1 MNKRLS
7 LYLFAGFLLSF
18 TLACNLLSNVTNQV
32 NEVKDTAVS
41 VATLAGEGQKWIETA
56 RAVATEVGDSGLLE
70 TAQAYATQVGE
81 SGFLE
86 TAQAYATEE
95 GPAIAETAKAIAT
108 RLPSNSGEI
117 PEDIPVLPGENEQLF
132 GSNEL
137 VSYTTGMDINS
148 VVEFYKTEMPNKGWE
163 KGDQDSLE
171 TSNIAYLYFKKQDR
185 SASVVISVN
194 PLNNKTLVVIT
205 IGL

>member
-1 MNKRLS
+1 MTKRTS
-7 LYLFAGFLLSF
+7 LYLFTGFLLTF
-18 TLACNLLSNVTNQV
+18 TLACSFLSNVTNQV
-32 NEVKDTAVS
+32 SEVKDTAVS
-41 VATLAGEGQKWIETA
+41 VATQVGEGQKWLGTA
-56 RAVATEVGDSGLLE
+56 RAVATEVGNSGLLE
-70 TAQAYATQVGE
+70 TAQVYATQVGE

-86 TAQAYATEE
+86 TAQAYATQE

-108 RLPSNSGEI
+108 KLPANTGDI
-117 PEDIPVLPGENEQLF
+117 PEDIPVVPGENSELF

-137 VSYTTGMDINS
+137 VSYTTGMDLSS
-148 VVEFYKTEMPNKGWE
+148 VVDFYKTEMPNNGWE

-171 TSNIAYLYFKKQDR
+171 TTNIAYLYFKKQGR